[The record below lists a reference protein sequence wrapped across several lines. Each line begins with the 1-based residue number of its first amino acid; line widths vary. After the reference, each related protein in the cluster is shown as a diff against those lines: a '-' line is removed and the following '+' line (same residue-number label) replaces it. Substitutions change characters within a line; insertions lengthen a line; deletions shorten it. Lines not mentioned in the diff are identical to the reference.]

1 MAIPGAFRCCFAL
14 IEVDGS
20 LRGVPVESE
29 GADAHRALGRFP
41 GLTIERDA
49 LVVSADPAGRRS
61 QSAIARAIRRLRG
74 EVLLPDRHAFHRA
87 PGFAS
92 LLQPGDLLDIE
103 LDPMARSSLRFWR
116 AGTLALAV
124 GNLHGSFAAAGVR
137 VTIAAPP
144 DEAAA
149 VVVRAGDEVVRLETG
164 DHRTLGTLF
173 VRAIRCTRP
182 GFGGRYDHICIFD
195 TARVPADVGDALG
208 YDFGK
213 VGG

>member
-1 MAIPGAFRCCFAL
+1 MAIPGAFRRRFAL

-74 EVLLPDRHAFHRA
+74 EVLLPDRHAFHSA

-149 VVVRAGDEVVRLETG
+149 VVVRAGDEVV
-164 DHRTLGTLF
+164 DW
-173 VRAIRCTRP
+173 RP
-182 GFGGRYDHICIFD
+182 ATIARSGRSSCAQSAAHGPGSADD
-195 TARVPADVGDALG
+195 TTTFASSTPRGCADVGDALG